1 MQCLANSLNLRLDNR
16 IEKVLVNGRRVT
28 TLSRSDVTERCN
40 EPREDALSFSKHGD
54 GRSWEQGVMVSRIAP
69 Q

>member
-28 TLSRSDVTERCN
+28 TLSRSDVTARCS
-40 EPREDALSFSKHGD
+40 EPREDACQLQSTVTEEAGNK
-54 GRSWEQGVMVSRIAP
+54 E
-69 Q
+69 